1 VIRTQITLTA
11 EQKRNLARLAAQEKV
26 SMAELIRLSV
36 DQFLQNRKIPNDQEI
51 RSRAIEAA
59 GRLKDGPPDLS
70 SQHDRYLGEVLD

>member
-70 SQHDRYLGEVLD
+70 SQHDHYLGEVLD